1 MLTLHE
7 QATRAYLAGD
17 PNYQALELVA
27 DLEATVEKVTGS
39 SAYLDDLA
47 CQVPDEDAFSDLVS
61 DLQALVKS
69 TRGDNRALA
78 QQALQRAEELER
90 SLQLMAEE
98 SADLIRKLRADLP

>member
-39 SAYLDDLA
+39 SAYLDDLSA
-47 CQVPDEDAFSDLVS
+47 QVPDKDAFTDLIN
-61 DLQALVKS
+61 DLQSLVKS

-78 QQALQRAEELER
+78 QQALERAEELEQ
-90 SLQLMAEE
+90 SLQQMADEA
-98 SADLIRKLRADLP
+98 ADLIRKLRADLP